1 MKKCGK
7 KFLGIK
13 MKRICNIV
21 TCGDVDSGKSTLFG
35 RLLYNTNN
43 VYEDVKLDVE
53 KASKQYGKNNRL
65 EYGFLLD
72 GLQDERQQQITI
84 DIAHRYF
91 NIKDTRFHLL
101 DCPGHSQYTNNFV
114 IAATEADIAVLIID
128 STKGIMPQ
136 TLIHLKICK
145 LLQIKNIIIAITKID
160 LSSKSKVNTIETM
173 ILDNIKDFTNYK
185 IVKTSAIK
193 NINVD
198 ILTNILYK
206 MSTSLDKD
214 KSFTL
219 CVQTVKKFKNE
230 RIYQGISTGKI
241 KDGQHMKVYPS
252 NIDCKIY
259 KIKKTVDCYKIDTN
273 IDISRGYIIT
283 EKELQVSN
291 EITGEYISFNT
302 KINYSN
308 LIFKHGTSISKVI
321 SLTKNKII
329 LSENIS
335 FANIE
340 DIKRLGYGI
349 IIDNS
354 SKLNVG
360 MFIISQNRK
369 ELPNYCYWF
378 TGYSGSGKTTL
389 ARQLAKHFA
398 IKPVILD
405 GDEIRKTINYD
416 LTLNKEDRDKN
427 VTKIANLANLLLTQ
441 GHNVIVACIS
451 KDANQRLYAK
461 NLLGNSYCEI
471 YVESSETTRIRRDTK
486 KLYKNN
492 IKVLD
497 NYEPSSWE
505 NIVINTDTNS
515 VEQSTIELL
524 EKLQAKHYL

>member
-1 MKKCGK
+1 
-7 KFLGIK
+7 

-43 VYEDVKLDVE
+43 VYEDAKRDVE
-53 KASKQYGKNNRL
+53 KASKKYSKNNRL
-65 EYGFLLD
+65 EYGLLLD

-91 NIKDTRFHLL
+91 NIKNTRFHLL
-101 DCPGHSQYTNNFV
+101 DCPGHSQYTHNFV
-114 IAATEADIAVLIID
+114 IAAAEADIAVLIID

-136 TLIHLKICK
+136 TLIHLELCK
-145 LLQIKNIIIAITKID
+145 LLQVKNLIIAITKID
-160 LSSKSKVNTIETM
+160 LSRDSKVNDIESKILHTIT
-173 ILDNIKDFTNYK
+173 DFANYR
-185 IVKTSAIK
+185 IIKTSAIK
-193 NINVD
+193 NINID
-198 ILTNILYK
+198 ILANILYK
-206 MSTSLDKD
+206 MSISIRKD
-214 KSFTL
+214 ESFTL
-219 CVQTVKKFKNE
+219 CVQTVKKLKND

-241 KDGQHMKVYPS
+241 KNGQNIKVYPS
-252 NIDCKIY
+252 NIDSKIY
-259 KIKKTVDCYKIDTN
+259 KIKKTVDCYKLDTN
-273 IDISRGYIIT
+273 IDIGRSYIIT

-291 EITGEYISFNT
+291 EIKGEYISFNK
-302 KINYSN
+302 KIKSSN
-308 LIFKHGTSISKVI
+308 LIFKHGTSISRII

-340 DIKRLGYGI
+340 EIKRLGYGI

-360 MFIISQNRK
+360 MFIISQNKK
-369 ELPNYCYWF
+369 EFPNYCYWF

-389 ARQLAKHFA
+389 AHQLAKHFA

-405 GDEIRKTINYD
+405 GDEIRKTVNYD

-427 VTKIANLANLLLTQ
+427 VTKIANLANLLLSQ

-451 KDANQRLYAK
+451 KDINQRLYAR
-461 NLLGNSYCEI
+461 NLMGNSYCEI
-471 YVESSETTRIRRDTK
+471 YIESSESTRIKRDTK
-486 KLYKNN
+486 KLYKNQ

-497 NYEPSSWE
+497 NYEPSPWE

-515 VEQSTIELL
+515 VDQSTIELL